1 MAKESLLGSSIGRK
15 FAMALSGMFLMI
27 FLIIHLAA
35 NLTSLF
41 PDDGATYNAVS
52 EFMGYNWMVQYIM
65 QPVLVV
71 GIVYHFVMAQIL
83 TARNNKARPVKYAY
97 NNSKENSSWMSRNM
111 LITGGVIFAF
121 FILHFI
127 DFWFP
132 EMGMKY
138 VDGIGAADHPSF
150 YEELQHKF
158 TSLPRII
165 AYVVAFVMLM
175 LHLLHG
181 AQSSFQSVGFNNK
194 KYTPAIK
201 SASKWF
207 AILVPVG
214 FIIIAIF
221 HYLKSIM

>member
-1 MAKESLLGSSIGRK
+1 MANESLLGSSIGRK
-15 FAMALSGMFLMI
+15 FAMALSGMFLMS
-27 FLIIHLAA
+27 FLIIHLVC
-35 NLTSLF
+35 NLTSLI
-41 PDDGATYNAVS
+41 PDGGATYNAVS
-52 EFMGYNWMVQYIM
+52 EFMGYNWMIQYIM

-97 NNSKENSSWMSRNM
+97 SRPQDNTSWMSRNM
-111 LITGGVIFAF
+111 LISGGVILAF

-132 EMGMKY
+132 EMNLKY
-138 VDGIGAADHPSF
+138 IECEPNDPSRF
-150 YEELQHKF
+150 YTHLQNKF
-158 TSLPRII
+158 SNPAIVI
-165 AYVVAFVMLM
+165 AYIVAFVMLM

-194 KYTPAIK
+194 KYTPAVK
-201 SASKWF
+201 VFSKWF

-214 FIIIAIF
+214 FILIAVY
-221 HYLKSIM
+221 HYINSLM

>member
-15 FAMALSGMFLMI
+15 FTMALSGMFLMI
-27 FLIIHLAA
+27 FLIIHLVA

-41 PDDGATYNAVS
+41 PDGGTTYNSVS

-65 QPVLVV
+65 QPILTF
-71 GIVYHFVMAQIL
+71 GIIYHFVMAMIL
-83 TARNNKARPVKYAY
+83 TAKNNKARPVKYAM
-97 NNSKENSSWMSRNM
+97 NNASANSTWMSRNM
-111 LITGGVIFAF
+111 LITGGVILAF
-121 FILHFI
+121 FVLHFI

-132 EMGMKY
+132 EMNMKY
-138 VDGIGAADHPSF
+138 VQFAENDPNRF
-150 YEELQHKF
+150 FPELQHKF
-158 TSLPRII
+158 ASLPRVI
-165 AYVVAFVMLM
+165 AYVVAFVLLM

-194 KYTPAIK
+194 KYTPTIK

-207 AILVPVG
+207 AIIVPVG
-214 FIIIAIF
+214 FIIIAVF